1 MRVVWTDQAFE
12 RLAEIEIYISRDNP
26 QAAEQYIER
35 LIARTEVLAEHPK
48 LGRLVP
54 EVPGGYLRELVE
66 GNYRIVYRIRDE
78 IVEVLTVFEG
88 HQMLSEK
95 DI

>member
-1 MRVVWTDQAFE
+1 MRVVWTDQSFE
-12 RLAEIEIYISRDNP
+12 RLAEIEVYISRDNP
-26 QAAEQYIER
+26 QAAEQHTER

-48 LGRLVP
+48 LGRSVP
-54 EVPGGYLRELVE
+54 EVPGGDLRELVE
-66 GNYRIVYRIRDE
+66 GNYRIVYRIRDG

-88 HQMLSEK
+88 HRLLSEK